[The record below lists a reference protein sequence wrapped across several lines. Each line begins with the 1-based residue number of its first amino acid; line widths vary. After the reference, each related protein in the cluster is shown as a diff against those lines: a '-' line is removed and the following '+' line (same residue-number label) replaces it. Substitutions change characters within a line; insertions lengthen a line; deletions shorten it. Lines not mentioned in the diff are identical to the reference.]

1 MSKKK
6 EALPIVSQTQEMVSA
21 DHADI
26 RNMIHLI
33 RGQQVMLDS
42 DLAFLYQVETK
53 RLNERVKRNPQRFP
67 ESFCFQLTMELHHP
81 TKWSFSFVKV
91 PISESK
97 QFVK

>member
-33 RGQQVMLDS
+33 RGQQV
-42 DLAFLYQVETK
+42 V
-53 RLNERVKRNPQRFP
+53 
-67 ESFCFQLTMELHHP
+67 
-81 TKWSFSFVKV
+81 
-91 PISESK
+91 
-97 QFVK
+97 

>member
-33 RGQQVMLDS
+33 RGQQVSGMS
-42 DLAFLYQVETK
+42 FLWLFK
-53 RLNERVKRNPQRFP
+53 GFP
-67 ESFCFQLTMELHHP
+67 FNSSGTCSRGL
-81 TKWSFSFVKV
+81 
-91 PISESK
+91 
-97 QFVK
+97 